1 MGGMDSELFRKGC
14 RGARKSKSLSLIFLV
29 LFWSTCHKGQ
39 KSESNVR
46 VEFIDGVECIH
57 NTGTP
62 LHPDKTVTF
71 VEDLSISGED
81 KDGNIILYEPMLSFV
96 DDNENIY
103 IIEIKDQ
110 VIKVFGSDGKYIK
123 TIGAQGS
130 GPGEFQSVAHITAT
144 KDGKLVVMDRT
155 SRRTSFFDSSGRF
168 LKSFQWQTGYYSF
181 IMIKSS
187 SYIISEIVY
196 SGDRRFDQ
204 LFVKEVDFNGK
215 EIRFSGEFTPPE
227 AKIIR
232 QGKYSHFIIPPVWTS
247 SIFAGDQ
254 ERGLF
259 YHCVNNKY
267 IIEVY
272 DTSGKLFR
280 KIDRPYEPVPFTDKD
295 AKAYRARH
303 GYGNLPNEFLRKAIE
318 EMEMPK
324 VKSIVE
330 GMYVDGEGNLW
341 IRTNEIKEEEDKVL
355 TAFDIFDSDG
365 YYFAKVWTAII
376 PFIFKKGKIYRMD
389 TDQDTGY
396 QSLKRYKVIWE

>member
-1 MGGMDSELFRKGC
+1 MF
-14 RGARKSKSLSLIFLV
+14 IFLV
-29 LFWSTCHKGQ
+29 LFWPACNKGQ
-39 KSESNVR
+39 KSKSNAS

-62 LHPDKTVTF
+62 LHPDKTVAF
-71 VEDLSISGED
+71 LEDLSISGED
-81 KDGNIILYEPMLSFV
+81 KEGNIILYEPRLSLV
-96 DDNENIY
+96 DDKENIY
-103 IIEIKDQ
+103 IIESKDQ

-123 TIGAQGS
+123 TIGAKGS
-130 GPGEFQSVAHITAT
+130 GPGEFKSVAYLAVT
-144 KDGKLVVMDRT
+144 KDGKLIAMDET

-168 LKSFQWQTGYYSF
+168 LKSFQWRTSYYNF

-196 SGDRRFDQ
+196 SGDRQFRQ

-215 EIRFSGEFTPPE
+215 EIRSYGEFTASEP
-227 AKIIR
+227 KIIR
-232 QGKYSHFIIPPVWTS
+232 QGKYRHYFSQPVWTE
-247 SIFAGDQ
+247 SIFAGDKD
-254 ERGLF
+254 RGLF

-295 AKAYRARH
+295 AKAYRARV
-303 GYGNLPNEFLRKAIE
+303 GNVPNEFLRKVIE

-330 GMYVDGEGNLW
+330 RMYVDDEGNLW
-341 IRTNEIKEEEDKVL
+341 IRTNEIKEEEDKIL
-355 TAFDIFDSDG
+355 TAFDIFNSDG

-376 PFIFKKGKIYRMD
+376 PSIFKKGKMYRMD

-396 QSLKRYKVIWE
+396 RSLKRYKVIWE

>member
-1 MGGMDSELFRKGC
+1 MF
-14 RGARKSKSLSLIFLV
+14 IFLV
-29 LFWSTCHKGQ
+29 LFWPACNKGQ
-39 KSESNVR
+39 KSKSNAS
-46 VEFIDGVECIH
+46 VEFIDGVEYIH
-57 NTGTP
+57 NPGTP

-81 KDGNIILYEPMLSFV
+81 KDGNIILFEPWLSLV

-103 IIEIKDQ
+103 IIERKDQ
-110 VIKVFGSDGKYIK
+110 VIKIFGSDGKYIK
-123 TIGAQGS
+123 TIGAKGS
-130 GPGEFQSVAHITAT
+130 GPGEFKSVAYLSVT
-144 KDGKLVVMDRT
+144 KDGKLVAMDQT

-168 LKSFQWQTGYYSF
+168 LKSFQWRTGYYSF

-215 EIRFSGEFTPPE
+215 EIRSYGEFTPPE

-232 QGKYSHFIIPPVWTS
+232 QRKYSLFFISPVTTS

-254 ERGLF
+254 DRGLF
-259 YHCVNNKY
+259 YHCLNNKY

-272 DTSGKLFR
+272 DTSGKLLR
-280 KIDRPYEPVPFTDKD
+280 KIDRPYEPVAFTDKD
-295 AKAYRARH
+295 AKEYRARV
-303 GYGNLPNEFLRKAIE
+303 GKVTNEFLRKAIE

-330 GMYVDGEGNLW
+330 RMYVDDEGNLW
-341 IRTNEIKEEEDKVL
+341 IRTNEIKEEEDKIL
-355 TAFDIFDSDG
+355 TAFDIFNSDG

-376 PFIFKKGKIYRMD
+376 PSIFKKGKMYRMD

-396 QSLKRYKVIWE
+396 RSLKRYKVIWE

>member
-1 MGGMDSELFRKGC
+1 MLRRKKG
-14 RGARKSKSLSLIFLV
+14 KSYPLLMKRTSSLMFVLLV
-29 LFWSTCHKGQ
+29 LFWPACNKGQ
-39 KSESNVR
+39 KSKSNAS

-57 NTGTP
+57 NTGTA

-110 VIKVFGSDGKYIK
+110 VIKVFGPDGKYIK
-123 TIGAQGS
+123 TIGAKGS
-130 GPGEFQSVAHITAT
+130 GPGEFQTMTYLAVT
-144 KDGKLVVMDRT
+144 KDGKLVVMDQT
-155 SRRTSFFDSSGRF
+155 SRRTSLFDSSGRF
-168 LKSFQWQTGYYSF
+168 LKSFHWQTYYSGF

-187 SYIISEIVY
+187 SYITSEFIY
-196 SGDRRFDQ
+196 SGDRQFRN

-215 EIRFSGEFTPPE
+215 EIRSYGEFTTSEP
-227 AKIIR
+227 KIIR
-232 QGKYSHFIIPPVWTS
+232 QGKYTTYFSLPVSTD
-247 SIFAGDQ
+247 SIFAGDPD
-254 ERGLF
+254 RGLF

-267 IIEVY
+267 IIDVY
-272 DTSGKLFR
+272 DTSGKLLR

-295 AKAYRARH
+295 AKAYRARF
-303 GYGNLPNEFLRKAIE
+303 GDLTNDFLRKAIE

-324 VKSIVE
+324 VKSVVE
-330 GMYVDGEGNLW
+330 RMYVDDKGNLW
-341 IRTNEIKEEEDKVL
+341 IRTNEIKEEEDKIL

-376 PFIFKKGKIYRMD
+376 PYIFKKGKMYRMD

-396 QSLKRYKVIWE
+396 QSLKRYKVIWK

>member
-1 MGGMDSELFRKGC
+1 MFV
-14 RGARKSKSLSLIFLV
+14 FLV
-29 LFWSTCHKGQ
+29 LFWPACNKGR
-39 KSESNVR
+39 KPESNAR
-46 VEFIDGVECIH
+46 VKFIDGVECIH

-110 VIKVFGSDGKYIK
+110 VIKVFGPDGKFIK
-123 TIGAQGS
+123 TIGAKGS
-130 GPGEFQSVAHITAT
+130 GPGEFKSMGYLAVT
-144 KDGKLVVMDRT
+144 KDGKLVVPDQI

-168 LKSFQWQTGYYSF
+168 LKSFQWQTYYGNF

-187 SYIISEIVY
+187 SYITSEFIY
-196 SGDRRFDQ
+196 SGDRQFRQ
-204 LFVKEVDFNGK
+204 LFVKKVDFNGK
-215 EIRFSGEFTPPE
+215 EIRSYGEFSTEEPG
-227 AKIIR
+227 KIIR
-232 QGKYSHFIIPPVWTS
+232 QGKYTHFFISPVSTS

-254 ERGLF
+254 DRGLF

-272 DTSGKLFR
+272 DTSGKLLR

-295 AKAYRARH
+295 AKAYRARF
-303 GYGNLPNEFLRKAIE
+303 GDLTNDFFRKAIE

-324 VKSIVE
+324 VKSVVE
-330 GMYVDGEGNLW
+330 RMHVDDEGNLW
-341 IRTNEIKEEEDKVL
+341 IRTNEIKEEGDKIL

-376 PFIFKKGKIYRMD
+376 PSIFKKGKMYRMD

-396 QSLKRYKVIWE
+396 RSLKRYKVIWE

>member
-1 MGGMDSELFRKGC
+1 MKRTF
-14 RGARKSKSLSLIFLV
+14 SLMFIFLV
-29 LFWSTCHKGQ
+29 LFWPACNKGQ
-39 KSESNVR
+39 KSKSNAS

-62 LHPDKTVTF
+62 LHPDKTVAF
-71 VEDLSISGED
+71 LEDLSISGED
-81 KDGNIILYEPMLSFV
+81 KEGNIILYEPRLSLV
-96 DDNENIY
+96 DDKENIY
-103 IIEIKDQ
+103 IIESKDQ

-123 TIGAQGS
+123 TIGAKGS
-130 GPGEFQSVAHITAT
+130 GPGEFKSVAYLAVT
-144 KDGKLVVMDRT
+144 KDGKLIAMDET

-168 LKSFQWQTGYYSF
+168 LKSFQWRTSYYNF

-196 SGDRRFDQ
+196 SGDRQFRQ

-215 EIRFSGEFTPPE
+215 EIRSYGEFTASEP
-227 AKIIR
+227 KIIR
-232 QGKYSHFIIPPVWTS
+232 QGKYRHYFSQPVWTE
-247 SIFAGDQ
+247 SIFAGDKD
-254 ERGLF
+254 RGLF

-295 AKAYRARH
+295 AKAYRARV
-303 GYGNLPNEFLRKAIE
+303 GNVPNEFLRKVIE

-330 GMYVDGEGNLW
+330 RMYVDDEGNLW
-341 IRTNEIKEEEDKVL
+341 IRTNEIKEEEDKIL
-355 TAFDIFDSDG
+355 TAFDIFNSDG

-376 PFIFKKGKIYRMD
+376 PSIFKKGKMYRMD

-396 QSLKRYKVIWE
+396 RSLKRYKVIWK

>member
-1 MGGMDSELFRKGC
+1 MF
-14 RGARKSKSLSLIFLV
+14 IFLV
-29 LFWSTCHKGQ
+29 LFWPACNKGQ
-39 KSESNVR
+39 KSKSNAS

-62 LHPDKTVTF
+62 LHPDKTVAF
-71 VEDLSISGED
+71 LEDLSISGED
-81 KDGNIILYEPMLSFV
+81 KEGNIILYEPRLSLV
-96 DDNENIY
+96 DDKENIY
-103 IIEIKDQ
+103 IIESKDQ

-123 TIGAQGS
+123 TIGAKGS
-130 GPGEFQSVAHITAT
+130 GPGEFKSVAYLAVT
-144 KDGKLVVMDRT
+144 KDGKLIAMDET

-168 LKSFQWQTGYYSF
+168 LKSFQWRTSYYNF

-196 SGDRRFDQ
+196 SGDRQFRQ

-215 EIRFSGEFTPPE
+215 EIRSYGEFTASEP
-227 AKIIR
+227 KIIR
-232 QGKYSHFIIPPVWTS
+232 QGKYRHYFSQPVWTE
-247 SIFAGDQ
+247 SIFAGDKD
-254 ERGLF
+254 RGLF

-295 AKAYRARH
+295 AKAYRARV
-303 GYGNLPNEFLRKAIE
+303 GNVPNEFLRKVIE

-330 GMYVDGEGNLW
+330 RMYVDDEGNLW
-341 IRTNEIKEEEDKVL
+341 IRTNEIKEEEDKIL
-355 TAFDIFDSDG
+355 TAFDIFNSDG

-376 PFIFKKGKIYRMD
+376 PSIFKKGKMYRMD

-396 QSLKRYKVIWE
+396 RSLKRYKVIWK